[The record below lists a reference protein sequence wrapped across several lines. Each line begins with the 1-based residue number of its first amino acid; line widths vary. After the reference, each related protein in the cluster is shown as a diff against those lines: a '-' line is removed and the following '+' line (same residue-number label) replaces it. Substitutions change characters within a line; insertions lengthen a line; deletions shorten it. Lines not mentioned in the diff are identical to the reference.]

1 MEKRNLW
8 LSRALTLL
16 LALGFSLIFCIC
28 NTPLGPII
36 GSDNAMYLTMGTALC
51 RGYAPYTQIFDHKGP
66 LLFLLQMLP
75 QAVSGGY
82 STLAVFLMEFVFLFA
97 CLRVLCAICRTLR
110 APCLPVQLAYLLMT
124 CTLMDGGNL
133 NEEYA
138 NLFTLLGLLLA
149 HLECVMLHRLS
160 ERGGRKGA
168 FLCVHGGLWLALTA
182 GMVGSADFYDRR
194 AVVGRDKP
202 TRTAYDRSGRESA
215 LAYTLQLR
223 EFKVD
228 RNPANGTVE
237 QYEAELAVD
246 GEPVNLRVNHP
257 FAAGLAE
264 DLYLVS
270 YDTLAPQPRYCIV
283 QVVRQP
289 AKYLMVAG
297 IALLMLG
304 VAWRLL
310 LRL

>member
-1 MEKRNLW
+1 MLAARTVLVLLGSVLLAELLQWAVGNVSPQDLTFPLNWALAVAGVVALW
-8 LSRALTLL
+8 VAHREWGERAWMREFRSVGMACALLTLIGLWCVVRGL
-16 LALGFSLIFCIC
+16 LPPMGAESLAGRLGWHDFATSW
-28 NTPLGPII
+28 P
-36 GSDNAMYLTMGTALC
+36 
-51 RGYAPYTQIFDHKGP
+51 
-66 LLFLLQMLP
+66 
-75 QAVSGGY
+75 
-82 STLAVFLMEFVFLFA
+82 FVW
-97 CLRVLCAICRTLR
+97 
-110 APCLPVQLAYLLMT
+110 
-124 CTLMDGGNL
+124 
-133 NEEYA
+133 
-138 NLFTLLGLLLA
+138 LLGLLLA

-182 GMVGSADFYDRR
+182 GMVGSADFSDRR

-228 RNPANGTVE
+228 RNPANGTLE

-246 GEPVNLRVNHP
+246 GQPVNLRVNHP

-270 YDTLAPQPRYCIV
+270 YDTSTPQPRYCIV

-304 VAWRLL
+304 VGWRLL

>member
-1 MEKRNLW
+1 MLAARTVLVLLGSVLLAELLQWGVGNVSPQSLAFPLNWALAVALAMVLW
-8 LSRALTLL
+8 VAHREWGERAWLREFRSAGMACALLTLIGLWCVVGGL
-16 LALGFSLIFCIC
+16 LPPMGAESLAGRLGWHNFATSW
-28 NTPLGPII
+28 P
-36 GSDNAMYLTMGTALC
+36 
-51 RGYAPYTQIFDHKGP
+51 
-66 LLFLLQMLP
+66 
-75 QAVSGGY
+75 
-82 STLAVFLMEFVFLFA
+82 FVW
-97 CLRVLCAICRTLR
+97 
-110 APCLPVQLAYLLMT
+110 
-124 CTLMDGGNL
+124 
-133 NEEYA
+133 
-138 NLFTLLGLLLA
+138 LLGLLLA

-182 GMVGSADFYDRR
+182 GMVGSADFSDRR

>member
-1 MEKRNLW
+1 MLAARTVLVLLGSVLLAELLRWVVGNVSPQDLTFPLNWALAVAGVVALW
-8 LSRALTLL
+8 VAHREWGERAWMREFRSVDMACALLTLIGLWCVVGGL
-16 LALGFSLIFCIC
+16 LPPMGAESLAGRLGWHNFATSW
-28 NTPLGPII
+28 P
-36 GSDNAMYLTMGTALC
+36 
-51 RGYAPYTQIFDHKGP
+51 
-66 LLFLLQMLP
+66 
-75 QAVSGGY
+75 
-82 STLAVFLMEFVFLFA
+82 FVW
-97 CLRVLCAICRTLR
+97 
-110 APCLPVQLAYLLMT
+110 
-124 CTLMDGGNL
+124 
-133 NEEYA
+133 
-138 NLFTLLGLLLA
+138 LLGLLLA

-182 GMVGSADFYDRR
+182 GMVGSADFSDRR

>member
-1 MEKRNLW
+1 MFAAQIVFVL
-8 LSRALTLL
+8 LGSLL
-16 LALGFSLIFCIC
+16 LAG
-28 NTPLGPII
+28 
-36 GSDNAMYLTMGTALC
+36 
-51 RGYAPYTQIFDHKGP
+51 
-66 LLFLLQMLP
+66 LLQWAVGNVSP
-75 QAVSGGY
+75 QSLAFPLNWA
-82 STLAVFLMEFVFLFA
+82 LAVAGVVALWVAHREWGERAWMREFRSVDMACALLTLIGLWCVVGGLLPPMGAESLAGRLGWHDFA
-97 CLRVLCAICRTLR
+97 TSWPFVW
-110 APCLPVQLAYLLMT
+110 
-124 CTLMDGGNL
+124 
-133 NEEYA
+133 
-138 NLFTLLGLLLA
+138 LLGLLLA

-182 GMVGSADFYDRR
+182 GMVGSADFSDRR

-304 VAWRLL
+304 VAWRLI

>member
-1 MEKRNLW
+1 MLAARTVLVLLGSVLLAELLQWTVGNVSPQSLAFPLNWALAVAGAVALW
-8 LSRALTLL
+8 VAHREWGERAWMREFRSVGMACALLTLIGLWCVVGCL
-16 LALGFSLIFCIC
+16 LPPMGAESLAGRLGWHDFATSW
-28 NTPLGPII
+28 P
-36 GSDNAMYLTMGTALC
+36 
-51 RGYAPYTQIFDHKGP
+51 
-66 LLFLLQMLP
+66 
-75 QAVSGGY
+75 
-82 STLAVFLMEFVFLFA
+82 FVW
-97 CLRVLCAICRTLR
+97 
-110 APCLPVQLAYLLMT
+110 
-124 CTLMDGGNL
+124 
-133 NEEYA
+133 
-138 NLFTLLGLLLA
+138 LLGLLLA

-182 GMVGSADFYDRR
+182 GMVGSADFFDRR